1 MVLLGR
7 MSSFLR
13 SVPSGLFPGM
23 TFQWKG
29 EIAKRWHVLHKVS
42 KLHVSALTS
51 ARSFGGLA
59 PAMAKAP
66 KVTNMLQFH
75 FLI

>member
-1 MVLLGR
+1 M
-7 MSSFLR
+7 
-13 SVPSGLFPGM
+13 
-23 TFQWKG
+23 
-29 EIAKRWHVLHKVS
+29 KRWHVLKKVS
-42 KLHVSALTS
+42 KLHISALTS

-75 FLI
+75 FRI